1 MLLPTPFQFIWAR
14 KRTLFPCRTSLPS
27 SSSLAPAKALVA
39 QTPALQSL
47 WDRKGTSRDDST
59 TQHKEVTNSKKL
71 LLTQNASLVWRPVFG
86 ATKTSSPPPPPAHSH
101 LLSSPSPVPAP
112 EPVQHAADWI
122 TNMAR
127 IKTYQTVLV
136 SKQFYPSPWTFVLAQ
151 TGLAK
156 TQRKSEEARNERWGG
171 VEATSSLGKQST
183 KRALRS
189 KPCQKLEPRQDVFFS
204 DDSIIVV
211 IIIIII
217 AIVYR
222 HRST

>member
-1 MLLPTPFQFIWAR
+1 MLLPAPFQFIWAR

-47 WDRKGTSRDDST
+47 WDRKGTSRDAST
-59 TQHKEVTNSKKL
+59 TWHKEVTKSEKL
-71 LLTQNASLVWRPVFG
+71 LLTQNASLVWRSVFG
-86 ATKTSSPPPPPAHSH
+86 ATKTSSPTPPPAHSH

-112 EPVQHAADWI
+112 EPVQRAADWI
-122 TNMAR
+122 TNMAC
-127 IKTYQTVLV
+127 ITTYQTVLV

-151 TGLAK
+151 TGLRH
-156 TQRKSEEARNERWGG
+156 TGSQRRPEMSSGEGWRLPPHWENRAPKGLSDPSPARNW
-171 VEATSSLGKQST
+171 SLAKMF
-183 KRALRS
+183 
-189 KPCQKLEPRQDVFFS
+189 FFS